1 MKLEKDGGKTGTTT
15 DNADIGYMGYSPYYV
30 GGIWIG
36 NDDSQM
42 KVNTGSG
49 STSRL
54 WENIME
60 KVHVG
65 LEPAAFDEPQGVVKV
80 NVCRQSGLL
89 PTDLCSKDPRGSQ
102 VTSEYFVNG
111 TAPTEFCDVHVTA
124 TVDSL
129 SNMLMGPYCPPDLA
143 EERVFIKRDEYYNSL
158 NYPEELKLYKQIQ
171 AEIQNSGNTITPE
184 QISQIYGNQVVI
196 ENGEIKSVNGV
207 AVENLYSGQIL
218 TEDSQYQ
225 VPTKICTWHIKFHY
239 DKWLEEN
246 STSSGIQD
254 GTTGQGIDNG
264 TTGQGIDNGTTGQG
278 IDNGTTDQGIVDED
292 EGPSRDKNN

>member
-102 VTSEYFVNG
+102 VTSEYFLNG
-111 TAPTEFCDVHVTA
+111 TVPTEFCDVHVTA

-143 EERVFIKRDEYYNSL
+143 EERVFIKR
-158 NYPEELKLYKQIQ
+158 
-171 AEIQNSGNTITPE
+171 
-184 QISQIYGNQVVI
+184 
-196 ENGEIKSVNGV
+196 
-207 AVENLYSGQIL
+207 VENLYSGQIL

-254 GTTGQGIDNG
+254 GTTVSGIQD
-264 TTGQGIDNGTTGQG
+264 
-278 IDNGTTDQGIVDED
+278 GTTDSGIQDGTTD
-292 EGPSRDKNN
+292 SGIQDGT